1 MLLGLIKQRDM
12 TGYKIIQYLKS
23 SHAESWAGIKIGS
36 IYYAL
41 SKMEEDD
48 LIEIKSIEKIGH
60 RSRTYYGITEK
71 GSLFFES
78 KLEETLS
85 KADLNFP
92 NSLYTAI
99 TFLGSLPYEK
109 AVYAID
115 DHISKLKEELLI
127 WKEAEHQKEKAQEKP
142 LPNYMKALLKNGCSH
157 IELNIKFL
165 EEIKSL
171 LPSDKFNINLP
182 TIDEI

>member
-12 TGYKIIQYLKS
+12 TGYEIIQYLKS

-41 SKMEEDD
+41 NKMEEDD
-48 LIEIKSIEKIGH
+48 LIEIRSVENIGH

-78 KLEETLS
+78 RLEETLS

-92 NSLYTAI
+92 NALYSAV
-99 TFLGSLPYEK
+99 TFLGALPYEK
-109 AVYAID
+109 AVHAID
-115 DHISKLKEELLI
+115 NHVAKLKKELVI
-127 WKEAEHQKEKAQEKP
+127 WKEAEHQKEKVQAKP

-157 IELNIKFL
+157 IELNIEFL

-171 LPSDKFNINLP
+171 LASENFNIHLP
-182 TIDEI
+182 PIDEL